1 MIGLLALATAAHA
14 PGGWTVAA
22 QIPIP
27 HAEGASVDQP
37 RRIEPIGGY
46 TLALIWTPEHCVH
59 PVPGADSFQCGAER
73 GTGFVLHG
81 LWPDGRGKS
90 WPQWCANAAI
100 LPPRT
105 IGAHFHATPSAQ
117 LMQHEW
123 AKHGTCMGVTPGAYF
138 KRSSRLFYAVRYPD
152 MTALARTPLT
162 AGGFAQAFAAANPGM
177 RPDMVNL
184 NLDRDNWLRE
194 VWLCLDT
201 RFRREKCKAPLA
213 ADRAVRIRLPG

>member
-1 MIGLLALATAAHA
+1 
-14 PGGWTVAA
+14 
-22 QIPIP
+22 
-27 HAEGASVDQP
+27 
-37 RRIEPIGGY
+37 
-46 TLALIWTPEHCVH
+46 
-59 PVPGADSFQCGAER
+59 
-73 GTGFVLHG
+73 
-81 LWPDGRGKS
+81 
-90 WPQWCANAAI
+90 
-100 LPPRT
+100 
-105 IGAHFHATPSAQ
+105 
-117 LMQHEW
+117 
-123 AKHGTCMGVTPGAYF
+123 
-138 KRSSRLFYAVRYPD
+138 